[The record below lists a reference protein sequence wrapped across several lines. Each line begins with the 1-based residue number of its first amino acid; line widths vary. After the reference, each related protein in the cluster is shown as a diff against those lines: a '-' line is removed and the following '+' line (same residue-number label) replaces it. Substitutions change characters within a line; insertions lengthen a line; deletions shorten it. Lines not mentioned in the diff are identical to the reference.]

1 MKHMCIGGG
10 HNAWVKDLEG
20 DTNKWKHTPCS
31 LTGRVNYV
39 NMSIVTKAIDRCVEI
54 PKVLKLEWN
63 PKRPQI
69 PKATWRKKD
78 ALNTLLDFKLDY
90 KAVVIK
96 TGWYWHK
103 HRHQVS
109 GPEQKAQK
117 LTHT

>member
-1 MKHMCIGGG
+1 MYRGG

-78 ALNTLLDFKLDY
+78 AVNTLLDFKLDY

-117 LTHT
+117 LSHT